1 MYLRFQRR
9 IPIVPGL
16 IYLNLTKTGVS
27 LSVGRPGFWLTFGRG
42 GVRVTA
48 GLPGTGISASEQIP
62 YGRRNSFKK

>member
-16 IYLNLTKTGVS
+16 VYLNLTKTGIS
-27 LSVGRPGFWLTFGRG
+27 LSIGRPGFWLTFGRG

-48 GLPGTGISASEQIP
+48 GLPGTGLSVSEQVS
-62 YGRRNSFKK
+62 YKRRRSAAK